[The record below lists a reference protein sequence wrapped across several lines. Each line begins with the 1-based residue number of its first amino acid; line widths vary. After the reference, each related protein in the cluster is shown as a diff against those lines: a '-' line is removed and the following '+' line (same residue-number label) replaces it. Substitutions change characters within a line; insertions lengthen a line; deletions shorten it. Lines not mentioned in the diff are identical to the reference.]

1 MFVYRSAVE
10 QHTGEHVRPGK
21 ERLHHADIDARRAS
35 LSTTVQPAVGVLV
48 AMEIAV
54 VEADSILQGRRGVLP
69 RDSVFIQESVE
80 AIFPEHPAS

>member
-1 MFVYRSAVE
+1 M
-10 QHTGEHVRPGK
+10 
-21 ERLHHADIDARRAS
+21 
-35 LSTTVQPAVGVLV
+35 VQPAVAVLV

-54 VEADSILQGRRGVLP
+54 VEADSILQSRRGILP